1 MDAKSIQR
9 LRDIGKKAG
18 DDPGK
23 MNTLA
28 RTQANLITDKDKA
41 FNRFECSVFFY
52 GPFSQVTLR
61 FLDRAIELNYYGA
74 SDIKKN
80 IMTIL
85 NHERAKK
92 EITDLMFG
100 IGIRGEN
107 FDPEYKRLEFID
119 V

>member
-18 DDPGK
+18 DDPEK

-61 FLDRAIELNYYGA
+61 FLDRAVELNCYGA
-74 SDIKKN
+74 STIKKN
-80 IMTIL
+80 IMTLINYESAVKDVTKL
-85 NHERAKK
+85 INDVAK
-92 EITDLMFG
+92 
-100 IGIRGEN
+100 RGES
-107 FDPEYKRLEFID
+107 FDPNYERIQFVD